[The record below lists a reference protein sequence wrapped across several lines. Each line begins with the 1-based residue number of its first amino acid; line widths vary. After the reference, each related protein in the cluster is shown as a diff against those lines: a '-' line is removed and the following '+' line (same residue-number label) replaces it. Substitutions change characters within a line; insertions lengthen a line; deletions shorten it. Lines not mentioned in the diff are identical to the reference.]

1 MRILRK
7 KETAV
12 MVQTIRVPATEFA
25 RKFTTFREQVQSAGV
40 IEVTAHN
47 RTIGAFLSTTELD
60 HYRKMQRREREVIK
74 VNEMDEDTMASIMN
88 AEYGK
93 ASE

>member
-1 MRILRK
+1 MAQALR
-7 KETAV
+7 V
-12 MVQTIRVPATEFA
+12 SATEFA
-25 RKFTTFREQVQSAGV
+25 RKFTTFREQVQTAGV

-47 RTIGAFLSTTELD
+47 RTIGAFLSATELE
-60 HYRKMQRREREVIK
+60 HYQDMKKREREVIR
-74 VNEMDEDTMASIMN
+74 VNEMDDETMALIMG

>member
-1 MRILRK
+1 MS
-7 KETAV
+7 
-12 MVQTIRVPATEFA
+12 QTLKVPATEFA

-40 IEVTAHN
+40 IEITAHN
-47 RTIGAFLSTTELD
+47 RTIGAFLSATELS
-60 HYRKMQRREREVIK
+60 HYHDMKRRERQVIRTS
-74 VNEMDEDTMASIMN
+74 ELDDETLELIMN

>member
-1 MRILRK
+1 MAQVLR
-7 KETAV
+7 V
-12 MVQTIRVPATEFA
+12 SATEFA
-25 RKFTTFREQVQSAGV
+25 RNFTTFREQVQTAGV

-47 RTIGAFLSTTELD
+47 RTIGAFLSATELE
-60 HYRKMQRREREVIK
+60 HYQNMKKREREVIR
-74 VNEMDEDTMASIMN
+74 VSEMDDETMALIMG

>member
-1 MRILRK
+1 MAQTLR
-7 KETAV
+7 V
-12 MVQTIRVPATEFA
+12 SATEFA

-40 IEVTAHN
+40 IEITAHN
-47 RTIGAFLSTTELD
+47 RTIGAFLSAAELD
-60 HYRKMQRREREVIK
+60 HYQDLKRRERQVIR
-74 VNEMDEDTMASIMN
+74 VSEMDDETMALIMN

>member
-1 MRILRK
+1 
-7 KETAV
+7 

>member
-1 MRILRK
+1 MAQALR
-7 KETAV
+7 V
-12 MVQTIRVPATEFA
+12 SATDFA
-25 RKFTTFREQVQSAGV
+25 RKFTTFREQVQTAGV

-47 RTIGAFLSTTELD
+47 RTIGAFLSATELE
-60 HYRKMQRREREVIK
+60 HYQDMKKREREVIR
-74 VNEMDEDTMASIMN
+74 VNEMDDETMALIMG

>member
-1 MRILRK
+1 M
-7 KETAV
+7 A
-12 MVQTIRVPATEFA
+12 QTIRVPATEFA
-25 RKFTTFREQVQSAGV
+25 RKFTTFREQVQTAGV

-47 RTIGAFLSTTELD
+47 RTIGAFLSASELD
-60 HYRKMQRREREVIK
+60 HYRDLQRREREVIK
-74 VNEMDEDTMASIMN
+74 VSEMDDETMASIVG

>member
-1 MRILRK
+1 MAEILK
-7 KETAV
+7 
-12 MVQTIRVPATEFA
+12 VPATEFA

-47 RTIGAFLSTTELD
+47 RTIGGFLSASELK
-60 HYRKMQRREREVIK
+60 HYHDMKKRERQVIR
-74 VNEMDEDTMASIMN
+74 VSEMDDETMALIMN
-88 AEYGK
+88 SVHGK

>member
-1 MRILRK
+1 MAQALR
-7 KETAV
+7 V
-12 MVQTIRVPATEFA
+12 SATEFA

-47 RTIGAFLSTTELD
+47 RTIGGFLSAAELN
-60 HYRKMQRREREVIK
+60 HYHDMKKREREVIR
-74 VNEMDEDTMASIMN
+74 VSEMDDETMALIMN
-88 AEYGK
+88 SEYGK

>member
-1 MRILRK
+1 M
-7 KETAV
+7 A
-12 MVQTIRVPATEFA
+12 QTIRVPATEFA
-25 RKFTTFREQVQSAGV
+25 RKFTTFREQVQLAGV

-47 RTIGAFLSTTELD
+47 RTIGAFLSAAELN
-60 HYRKMQRREREVIK
+60 HYREMQRRERDVIK
-74 VNEMDEDTMASIMN
+74 VNEMDEGTMASIMN

>member
-1 MRILRK
+1 MAEVL
-7 KETAV
+7 
-12 MVQTIRVPATEFA
+12 RVPATEFA
-25 RKFTTFREQVQSAGV
+25 RKFTTFREQVQTAGV

-47 RTIGAFLSTTELD
+47 RTIGAFLSAAELE
-60 HYRKMQRREREVIK
+60 HYQAMKKRERDVIR
-74 VNEMDEDTMASIMN
+74 VSDMDDDTMALITS

>member
-1 MRILRK
+1 MAQALK
-7 KETAV
+7 V
-12 MVQTIRVPATEFA
+12 SATEFA

-47 RTIGAFLSTTELD
+47 RTIGGFLSAAELN
-60 HYRKMQRREREVIK
+60 HYHDMKKRERDVIR
-74 VNEMDEDTMASIMN
+74 VSEIDDETMALIMN
-88 AEYGK
+88 SEYGK

>member
-1 MRILRK
+1 M
-7 KETAV
+7 A
-12 MVQTIRVPATEFA
+12 QTIRVPATEFA
-25 RKFTTFREQVQSAGV
+25 RRFTTFREQVQSAGV

-47 RTIGAFLSTTELD
+47 RTIGAFLSASELD
-60 HYRKMQRREREVIK
+60 HYWDMQRREREVIT
-74 VNEMDEDTMASIMN
+74 VSEMDDETMASIMS

>member
-1 MRILRK
+1 
-7 KETAV
+7 
-12 MVQTIRVPATEFA
+12 MVQALKVSATEFA
-25 RKFTTFREQVQSAGV
+25 RKFTTFREQVQTAGV

-47 RTIGAFLSTTELD
+47 RTIGAFLSAAELK
-60 HYRKMQRREREVIK
+60 HYQDMKKREREVIRAS
-74 VNEMDEDTMASIMN
+74 EIDDDTMALIMG

>member
-1 MRILRK
+1 MAQALK
-7 KETAV
+7 
-12 MVQTIRVPATEFA
+12 VPATEFA
-25 RKFTTFREQVQSAGV
+25 RKFTTFREQVQTEGV

-47 RTIGAFLSTTELD
+47 RTIGAFLSAAELE
-60 HYRKMQRREREVIK
+60 HYKDMKKREREVIK
-74 VNEMDEDTMASIMN
+74 VSEMDDETMALIMG

>member
-1 MRILRK
+1 MAQSLR
-7 KETAV
+7 V
-12 MVQTIRVPATEFA
+12 SATEFA
-25 RKFTTFREQVQSAGV
+25 RKFTTFREQVQTAGV

-47 RTIGAFLSTTELD
+47 RTIGAFLSAAELE
-60 HYRKMQRREREVIK
+60 HYQNMKKREREVIR
-74 VNEMDEDTMASIMN
+74 VSEMDDETMALIMG